1 MTALPPG
8 IYRIRLDDQRLTTSQ
23 DGPVVLLP
31 PGAAPEQEQ
40 EFMVR
45 GTPEGNY
52 VITRPSNLF
61 PSTYLTYD
69 EAPEKPDAGARLL
82 LRVSE
87 FPPCEWKI
95 TQGAGPG
102 TFTVAVAGT
111 DLTIGI
117 APIKIHPPFLELKSS
132 SDQDHGWLFERIR
145 DE

>member
-8 IYRIRLDDQRLTTSQ
+8 IYRISLENQHLSRAEQV
-23 DGPVVLLP
+23 PVTLLP
-31 PGAAPEQEQ
+31 AHEGPDQ
-40 EFMVR
+40 EFEVH

-52 VITRPSNLF
+52 VITKPSPIR

-69 EAPEKPDAGARLL
+69 GAPEKPDAGARVLMRL
-82 LRVSE
+82 SE

-102 TFTVAVAGT
+102 TFTIAVAGT

-117 APIKIHPPFLELKSS
+117 APPRIYPPFLELKS
-132 SDQDHGWLFERIR
+132 DQNPGWTFERIR